1 MKCPKCNTENDKKQK
16 FCTQCGTP
24 LKGKGEA
31 DPKLN
36 KVTIGYSIIGT
47 LLLMVFGFIYYTN
60 HANDP
65 EFLRTPGYLE
75 PDTTLADKNAVVFDT
90 LSTDTIANDSADES
104 EKEEATKIYNSIR
117 GRQNSSM
124 KAVVKH
130 TDEELQAEGEASAD
144 VPSNESGSA
153 ATSTP
158 APKVEEVGTE

>member
-1 MKCPKCNTENDKKQK
+1 MKCPKCNTENNKNQK

-24 LKGKGEA
+24 LENKDKAE
-31 DPKLN
+31 PKLS
-36 KVTIGYSIIGT
+36 KVTIGYSVIGT

-65 EFLRTPGYLE
+65 EFLRTPNYLE

-90 LSTDTIANDSADES
+90 LSTDTIANDSAEAN

-117 GRQNSSM
+117 GRQSNST

-130 TDEELQAEGEASAD
+130 TDEELQAEGESSSEGGSSEGGASAT
-144 VPSNESGSA
+144 PA
-153 ATSTP
+153 P
-158 APKVEEVGTE
+158 APKVEEVGAE